1 MKLTGKKTNR
11 MESESQFLIS
21 IGMPVKER
29 VERLRALSGLLDTGW
44 PDAFINNKMLNRA
57 VLGQVPKYEGVK
69 SLREYEERWST

>member
-1 MKLTGKKTNR
+1 MKPTEEKTER

-21 IGMPVKER
+21 IGMPAKER
-29 VERLRALSGLLDTGW
+29 VERLSALSRLLDTGW

-57 VLGQVPKYEGVK
+57 LLGQVPEYEGEQ